1 MADEKLKV
9 AGIKLKID
17 GAAAFAGNLDKI
29 NSRLKIN
36 SAELRKVG
44 SQYQNNEKSIEGLT
58 AKQKALQNSL
68 DTQKK
73 KTRELN
79 DILDGTIKKYGENS
93 AKVERVKSDIARS
106 EAAEASFEAQLRET
120 NDLIADQSNKLKN
133 LGKKLDEGGSK
144 IEKFGEKTSK
154 VGGKLTTGLTLPIAA
169 LGTAAGKMWL
179 DFDKT
184 AAKVETIMD
193 KNVMSADE
201 MKQGILDSANEIG
214 YAAEEYANAV
224 YEALSAGVK
233 TEDAISFVKDAAK
246 LSEAGYTSLTKAVD
260 IQTTAMNAY
269 NMSAEEAAHTS
280 DILILTQNK
289 GKTTVDAL
297 ADSMGKVIPTAKNVN
312 VELDQV
318 GVAYSVMTAKGIKTE
333 NATTYL
339 NSMLNELSK
348 SSSKASKVLKK
359 ETGSSFS
366 ELMEKGYSVADAL
379 QIISDAASKNGKSL
393 NEMFGSAEASKA
405 ALSLVSQEGMT
416 FNDVLKEF
424 NESAGITDSSF
435 ETMQTDGVKLTK
447 EIARLKNEAMELGK
461 ELTPIVTAAT
471 DGLKGITTWFGKL
484 SDEEKKTA
492 VKTLAF
498 VAAAGPVVSIGGK
511 IIKTGGTVVKTV
523 GKMADAFTKSGKA
536 ASAMADGT
544 EAASAATS
552 GLSASTGLF
561 ALVAA
566 AGAIT
571 IHTFYSGIKE
581 VSDNIKELDERLRT
595 AGGTL
600 DADRE
605 KVEAVA
611 SEFSGLNAEFV
622 MSEETAYKIDNGI
635 EKAQEKIIKIA
646 EHAAEKSRGI
656 TQKEYEEIS
665 KLIGM
670 IDSYTDKKLEAY
682 NTQQAAIKAMASRDY
697 DMTDEKAL
705 EYRGSALETYNTA
718 LEIAEKTRINLY
730 NTAQKTYE
738 TAQTAYKN
746 KEISQ
751 EELATA
757 ESEYRKTLD
766 TVDDNYSKA
775 CESIQKQYA
784 DTLAIILERYTK
796 ANIVGS
802 ETSKALYTLIDSE
815 NTYWDKMEKYED
827 TIWEGLLSSKA
838 ATQNI
843 TELAGDAF
851 TEENGKTVAA
861 LINMANDVD
870 LYGGELGENSE
881 RLVNT
886 IIEAFDKLPEETKK
900 TMKSAMEGA
909 IKGLEDKQPEL
920 YKKSTSIANGVIA
933 RMNKALEINSPSR
946 VTRRMFQGV
955 DEGAIYG
962 LKDKEQ
968 ELYSQGEK
976 LGVGTA
982 AAISRGY
989 SSKAVNI
996 GTLADLYPTVSRAG
1010 AAYSS
1015 SRTYNSTYSNDT
1027 YDSGIHIGTLNVNGA
1042 SGTGALISELETIE
1056 YARREQARSRGER

>member
-17 GAAAFAGNLDKI
+17 GAATFSDNLNKI
-29 NSRLKIN
+29 NSRLKTN
-36 SAELRKVG
+36 SAELKKVRA
-44 SQYQNNEKSIEGLT
+44 QYQDNEKSIEGLT
-58 AKQKALQNSL
+58 AKQKALQSSL
-68 DTQKK
+68 DAQKK
-73 KTRELN
+73 KTSELKDVLN
-79 DILDGTIKKYGENS
+79 EAAEEYGENS
-93 AKVERVKSDIARS
+93 KEVERLKSAVAQS
-106 EAAEASFEAQLRET
+106 EAAEAGFEAQLRET

-179 DFDKT
+179 DFDKA

-269 NMSAEEAAHTS
+269 NMSADEAAHIS

-424 NESAGITDSSF
+424 NESSGITDSSF

-484 SDEEKKTA
+484 SDSEKKTA

-498 VAAAGPVVSIGGK
+498 VAAMGPVVSIGGK

-523 GKMADAFTKSGKA
+523 GKMADFFSKSGK
-536 ASAMADGT
+536 SATIMATGT
-544 EAASAATS
+544 QAVAVGTNA
-552 GLSASTGLF
+552 
-561 ALVAA
+561 AA
-566 AGAIT
+566 AGTKALSSAI
-571 IHTFYSGIKE
+571 SC
-581 VSDNIKELDERLRT
+581 SNPWLL
-595 AGGTL
+595 A
-600 DADRE
+600 
-605 KVEAVA
+605 AVA
-611 SEFSGLNAEFV
+611 IIGALTYAYTSAKKEQEEFAESASRIPEAMSNYQDMVSSATSVLSGFNAENKL
-622 MSEETAYKIDNGI
+622 SNEELSKIDKSI
-635 EKAQEKIIKIA
+635 EKAQKNIIAIA
-646 EHAAEKSRGI
+646 ENAAAESRAI
-656 TQKEYEEIS
+656 TDSERAEIQE
-665 KLIGM
+665 LIGM
-670 IDSYTDKKLEAY
+670 IDSYTSKKLEAY
-682 NTQQAAIKAMASRDY
+682 QEQQGIVRAMVENETNMTTEAAAQYQASAEQAYNDMINKAQEIRLKAYADANGNK
-697 DMTDEKAL
+697 DLEKAADDAFNTAKNDAL
-705 EYRGSALETYNTA
+705 KTYGETLSGITEKYYAQNVAVDEGAQKIIEYREKIQELEDE
-718 LEIAEKTRINLY
+718 LDEIEARPDTDF
-730 NTAQKTYE
+730 
-738 TAQTAYKN
+738 YKITDM
-746 KEISQ
+746 E
-751 EELATA
+751 
-757 ESEYRKTLD
+757 
-766 TVDDNYSKA
+766 
-775 CESIQKQYA
+775 
-784 DTLAIILERYTK
+784 DTLAEIDEAKEGLKNAISDLDEDSV
-796 ANIVGS
+796 AIVGAWMS
-802 ETSKALYTLIDSE
+802 MAAETEI
-815 NTYWDKMEKYED
+815 
-827 TIWEGLLSSKA
+827 
-838 ATQNI
+838 
-843 TELAGDAF
+843 
-851 TEENGKTVAA
+851 
-861 LINMANDVD
+861 
-870 LYGGELGENSE
+870 YGGQISKEASEMVSGICDSIEN
-881 RLVNT
+881 
-886 IIEAFDKLPEETKK
+886 LPKDVKK
-900 TMKSAMEGA
+900 TFTDAMDGA
-909 IKGLEDKQPEL
+909 LKGLKEKESTL
-920 YKKSTSIANGVIA
+920 YAKATSIANGVIA
-933 RMNKALEINSPSR
+933 RMNKALDIRSPSR
-946 VTRRMFQGV
+946 VTRRMFRYV

-976 LGVGTA
+976 LGIGTA

-996 GTLADLYPTVSRAG
+996 GTLADLYPTVNRAG

-1042 SGTGALISELETIE
+1042 SGAGNLMSELETIE
-1056 YARREQARSRGER
+1056 YARREQARSRGGK

>member
-17 GAAAFAGNLDKI
+17 GAATFSDNLNKI
-29 NSRLKIN
+29 NSRLKTN
-36 SAELRKVG
+36 SSELKKVQA
-44 SQYQNNEKSIEGLT
+44 QYKGNEKSIEGLT
-58 AKQKALQNSL
+58 AKQKALQSSL
-68 DTQKK
+68 DAQKK
-73 KTRELN
+73 KTSELKDVLN
-79 DILDGTIKKYGENS
+79 EAAEEYGENS
-93 AKVERVKSDIARS
+93 KEVERLKSAVAQS
-106 EAAEASFEAQLRET
+106 EAAEAGFEAQLRET

-201 MKQGILDSANEIG
+201 MKQGILDAANEIG
-214 YAAEEYANAV
+214 YVAEEYANAV

-269 NMSAEEAAHTS
+269 NMSADEAAHIS

-359 ETGSSFS
+359 ETGSSFT

-405 ALSLVSQEGMT
+405 ALSLVSQEGIK

-424 NESAGITDSSF
+424 NQSTGITNTSF
-435 ETMQTDGVKLTK
+435 ETMQTDGAKLEK
-447 EIARLKNEAMELGK
+447 EIARLKNELMEFGK
-461 ELTPIVTAAT
+461 ELTPVVSGAT
-471 DGLKGITTWFGKL
+471 KGLSKLTDWFSKL
-484 SDEEKKTA
+484 GDSEKQA
-492 VKTLAF
+492 IVKTLGF
-498 VAAAGPVVSIGGK
+498 VAAAGPVISIGGK
-511 IIKTGGTVVKTV
+511 IVKTGGTVVKTV

-544 EAASAATS
+544 ETAYAATM

-561 ALVAA
+561 ALVLA

-595 AGGTL
+595 AGDTL

-605 KVEAVA
+605 KVEAAA
-611 SEFSGLNAEFV
+611 SAFSGLNAESV

-646 EHAAEKSRGI
+646 EHAAEKSRAI
-656 TQKEYEEIS
+656 TNKEYDEIS

-682 NTQQAAIKAMASRDY
+682 NTQQEAIKAMASRDY
-697 DMTDEKAL
+697 DMTEDDAVQ
-705 EYRGSALETYNTA
+705 YRASALATYNTS

-730 NTAQKTYE
+730 NAAQKAYE
-738 TAQTAYKN
+738 AAQTAYEN
-746 KEISQ
+746 KKISQ
-751 EELATA
+751 EELVTA
-757 ESEYRKTLD
+757 ESEYNKALNTA
-766 TVDDNYSKA
+766 DDNYREA
-775 CESIQKQYA
+775 CESIQKKYA
-784 DTLAIILERYTK
+784 DTLSIILERYTK

-802 ETSKALYTLIDSE
+802 ETSKALHTLIDSE
-815 NTYWDKMEKYED
+815 NTYWDKLDKYEG

-843 TELAGDAF
+843 TEFVGDAF
-851 TEENGKTVAA
+851 TEENGKIVAA

-881 RLVNT
+881 RIANT

-920 YKKSTSIANGVIA
+920 YKKSDSIANGVIA
-933 RMNKALEINSPSR
+933 RIKKALDIRSPSR
-946 VTRRMFQGV
+946 VTRRMFRYV

-976 LGVGTA
+976 LGIGTA

-996 GTLADLYPTVSRAG
+996 GTLNDLYPTVNRAG

>member
-17 GAAAFAGNLDKI
+17 GAATFSDNLNKI
-29 NSRLKIN
+29 NSRLKTN
-36 SAELRKVG
+36 SAELKKVRA
-44 SQYQNNEKSIEGLT
+44 QYQDNEKSIEGLT

-73 KTRELN
+73 KTTELK
-79 DILDGTIKKYGENS
+79 DVLAETVEEYGENS
-93 AKVERVKSDIARS
+93 KEVERLKSAIADS
-106 EAAEASFEAQLRET
+106 EAKEASFEAQLRQT
-120 NDLIADQSNKLKN
+120 NDQLNEQTKSLNN
-133 LGKKLDEGGSK
+133 TGKELQQAGEK
-144 IEKFGEKTSK
+144 IEKFGDKTAK

-179 DFDKT
+179 DFDKA

-269 NMSAEEAAHTS
+269 NMSADEAAHIS

-498 VAAAGPVVSIGGK
+498 VAAAGPVISIGGK
-511 IIKTGGTVVKTV
+511 IVKTGGTVVKTV
-523 GKMADAFTKSGKA
+523 GKMADFFIKSGK
-536 ASAMADGT
+536 SATVMATGT
-544 EAASAATS
+544 QAVAVGTNA
-552 GLSASTGLF
+552 
-561 ALVAA
+561 AA
-566 AGAIT
+566 AGTKAL
-571 IHTFYSGIKE
+571 S
-581 VSDNIKELDERLRT
+581 T
-595 AGGTL
+595 AL
-600 DADRE
+600 SCSNPWLLA
-605 KVEAVA
+605 AVA
-611 SEFSGLNAEFV
+611 VVSALTYAYASVKKQQKEFAESASRIPEAMSNYQDMVSSATSVLSGFNAENKL
-622 MSEETAYKIDNGI
+622 SNEELSKIDKSI
-635 EKAQEKIIKIA
+635 EKAQKNIIAIA
-646 EHAAEKSRGI
+646 ENAAAESRAI
-656 TQKEYEEIS
+656 TDSERAEIKE
-665 KLIGM
+665 LIGM
-670 IDSYTDKKLEAY
+670 IDSYTSKKLEAY
-682 NTQQAAIKAMASRDY
+682 QEQQGIVRAMVENETNMTTEAAAQYQASAEQAYNDMINKAQEIRLKAYADANGNK
-697 DMTDEKAL
+697 DLEKAADEAFNTAKNDAL
-705 EYRGSALETYNTA
+705 KTYGETLSGITEKYYAQNVAVDEGAQKIIEYREKIQELEDE
-718 LEIAEKTRINLY
+718 LDEIEARPDTDFYKITDMEDTLAEIDEAKEGLKNAISDLDEDSV
-730 NTAQKTYE
+730 AIVGAWMSMAAE
-738 TAQTAYKN
+738 TEIYGGQIS
-746 KEISQ
+746 KE
-751 EELATA
+751 A
-757 ESEYRKTLD
+757 SEM
-766 TVDDNYSKA
+766 VSGI
-775 CESIQKQYA
+775 CESI
-784 DTLAIILERYTK
+784 
-796 ANIVGS
+796 
-802 ETSKALYTLIDSE
+802 E
-815 NTYWDKMEKYED
+815 NLPK
-827 TIWEGLLSSKA
+827 
-838 ATQNI
+838 
-843 TELAGDAF
+843 
-851 TEENGKTVAA
+851 
-861 LINMANDVD
+861 DV
-870 LYGGELGENSE
+870 
-881 RLVNT
+881 
-886 IIEAFDKLPEETKK
+886 KK
-900 TMKSAMEGA
+900 TFTDAMDGA
-909 IKGLEDKQPEL
+909 LKGLKEKEPTL
-920 YKKSTSIANGVIA
+920 YAKATSIANGVIA
-933 RMNKALEINSPSR
+933 RMNKALDIRSPSR
-946 VTRRMFQGV
+946 VTRRMFRYV

-976 LGVGTA
+976 LGIGTA

-1042 SGTGALISELETIE
+1042 SGTGTLISELETIE

>member
-17 GAAAFAGNLDKI
+17 GAATFSDNLNKI
-29 NSRLKIN
+29 NSRLKTN
-36 SAELRKVG
+36 SAELKKVRA
-44 SQYQNNEKSIEGLT
+44 QYQYNEKSIEGLT

-73 KTRELN
+73 KTTELK
-79 DILDGTIKKYGENS
+79 DVLAETVEEYGENS
-93 AKVERVKSDIARS
+93 KEVERLKSAIADS
-106 EAAEASFEAQLRET
+106 EAKEASFEAQLRQT
-120 NDLIADQSNKLKN
+120 NDQLNEQTKSLNN
-133 LGKKLDEGGSK
+133 TGKELQQAGEK
-144 IEKFGEKTSK
+144 IEKFGDKTAK
-154 VGGKLTTGLTLPIAA
+154 VGGKLTTGLTLPIVA

-179 DFDKT
+179 DYEKST
-184 AAKVETIMD
+184 AKVETIMD
-193 KNVMSADE
+193 KTVMSSEE
-201 MKQGILDSANEIG
+201 MKNKIIENANEIG
-214 YAAEEYANAV
+214 YSAQEYADTV

-233 TEDAISFVKDAAK
+233 TEDAVGFVKDAAK
-246 LSEAGYTSLTKAVD
+246 LAEAGYTSLTKAVD

-269 NMSAEEAAHTS
+269 NLSAEDAAHIS
-280 DILILTQNK
+280 DVLILTQNK

-297 ADSMGKVIPTAKNVN
+297 ASSMGSVIPTAKNANVN
-312 VELDQV
+312 IDQL
-318 GVAYSVMTAKGIKTE
+318 GVSYAVLTAKGIKTE
-333 NATTYL
+333 KATTYL

-348 SSSKASKVLKK
+348 SSSKASKALKK

-366 ELMEKGYSVADAL
+366 ELMEKGYTVADVL
-379 QIISDAASKNGKSL
+379 QIISDNAKKNKVSL

-498 VAAAGPVVSIGGK
+498 VAAAGPVISVSGK
-511 IIKTGGTVVKTV
+511 IIKTGGKVVKTV
-523 GKMADAFTKSGKA
+523 GKMAEFFTKSGKA
-536 ASAMADGT
+536 ATVMADGT
-544 EAASAATS
+544 QAASAAT
-552 GLSASTGLF
+552 GALSASTGVF
-561 ALVAA
+561 ALAA
-566 AGAIT
+566 AIAGASIY
-571 IHTFYSGIKE
+571 IFYRGIKE
-581 VSDNIKELDERLRT
+581 VSDNVKELDEKLKT
-595 AGGTL
+595 VSGTL

-605 KVEAVA
+605 KVEAAA
-611 SEFSGLNAEFV
+611 SAFSGLNAELV

-705 EYRGSALETYNTA
+705 EYRGSALETYNAA
-718 LEIAEKTRINLY
+718 LEIAEKTRVSIY

-738 TAQTAYKN
+738 AAQQAYEKG
-746 KEISQ
+746 KISQ
-751 EELATA
+751 EQLVEA
-757 ESEYRKTLD
+757 ESEYQKTLNTAD
-766 TVDDNYSKA
+766 ANYSEA

-796 ANIVGS
+796 ANMAGS
-802 ETSKALYTLIDSE
+802 EASKAINSLIDSE
-815 NTYWDKMEKYED
+815 DTYWDKLKKYEG
-827 TIWEGLLSSKA
+827 TIWEGLLSAKVSQ
-838 ATQNI
+838 QNI
-843 TELAGDAF
+843 ADSAAEAF
-851 TEENGKTVAA
+851 TGENGKITAA
-861 LINMANDVD
+861 LINMSSTVE
-870 LYGGELGENSE
+870 LYGGEIGEYSQIYTNNI
-881 RLVNT
+881 LK
-886 IIEAFDKLPEETKK
+886 AFEGLPDEMKE
-900 TMKSAMEGA
+900 TMKESMKGA
-909 IKGLEDKQPEL
+909 VKGLEEKEPAL
-920 YKKSTSIANGVIA
+920 YKKSTSIASGVIA
-933 RMNKALEINSPSR
+933 RLKKAFDIHSPSR
-946 VTRRMFQGV
+946 VTRRMFQYV